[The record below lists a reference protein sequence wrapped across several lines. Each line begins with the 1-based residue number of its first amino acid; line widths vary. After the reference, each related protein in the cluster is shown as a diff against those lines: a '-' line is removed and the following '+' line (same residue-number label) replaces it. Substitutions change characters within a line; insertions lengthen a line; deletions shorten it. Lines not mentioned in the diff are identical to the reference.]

1 MDYIFDQADIDGNG
15 LLKTKEL
22 QYSSFLVA
30 DLLLKEGLAA
40 LARVGRDPHLGAVGG
55 GGGRGKLVPTSPVF
69 TARSAS
75 LLPARHPLANLADP
89 PIHLSTRPLAQP
101 PTHTYSEI

>member
-55 GGGRGKLVPTSPVF
+55 GGGARQIGSHISGLYRSVSEPLARPPSARQPSRSTDPLIHPSTCPTS
-69 TARSAS
+69 
-75 LLPARHPLANLADP
+75 DP
-89 PIHLSTRPLAQP
+89 HI
-101 PTHTYSEI
+101 